1 MWYVVKNVMFN
12 KKNIFYFLI
21 VISFLLAQ
29 TACDIILPLMLT
41 KLNGVIQ
48 EWADPINNHTDS
60 WVINRALIIS
70 GIMLGVCI
78 VELFCGV
85 IGELLGTRLG
95 IKLAGQLRYNTY
107 SKIQKLSF
115 ADFDHFKSSTLLTT
129 LTTDIQTIQNAFVFV
144 FRIGFRSLFLYFG
157 GIIGVVAIVFTQ
169 ETISSSSWLLP
180 TIMVAISLSLFV
192 ILGFIMFKA
201 TKYYRLAKFAT
212 DDVNSSIQENI
223 LGVRV
228 VKSFNLQEKQI
239 AKFDIINERMRK
251 ITTKSFVITMWVFP
265 IINFAL
271 TATIVIILWVGTTN
285 QSISITNVSTL
296 MSITTLVIIGM
307 MLFINVIV
315 LVSMAIGSA
324 NRIKNIL
331 QYKPTL
337 TFVKDGKKIEN
348 NTVEFKDVSF
358 RYHETSDYVLKN
370 INFKIKENET
380 IGIIGGTGAGKSTL
394 VNLIARMYDIKTG
407 EILVSNH
414 NVKEIDEVSL
424 RSKIALSPQK
434 VTLFSGTIASNLR
447 FGKENATIEEMT
459 EAAKAAQ
466 AYDFIMQKENGFDSV
481 VEQRGSNFSGGQKQR
496 LSIARALIMKP
507 KILILD
513 SSTSALDMITEKAVN
528 DYIKSSNND
537 RTTLIVSQRISGV
550 KDADRIF
557 VLDKGEIVGIG
568 SHKELLKNCS
578 QYYEIALSQMGEE
591 GVQNEMK

>member
-12 KKNIFYFLI
+12 KKNIFYFLV

-29 TACDIILPLMLT
+29 TTCDIFLPLMLT

-48 EWADPINNHTDS
+48 EWANNNAHSNSWIINK
-60 WVINRALIIS
+60 ALIIS
-70 GIMLGVCI
+70 GIMLGICI
-78 VELFCGV
+78 VELFCG
-85 IGELLGTRLG
+85 IMGELLGTRLG

-129 LTTDIQTIQNAFVFV
+129 LTTDIQAIQNAFVFI

-157 GIIGVVAIVFTQ
+157 GIIGVITIVFTQ
-169 ETISSSSWLLP
+169 DTISSTSWLLP

-192 ILGFIMFKA
+192 VLGFIMFKA
-201 TKYYRLAKFAT
+201 VKYHRLAKFAT

-239 AKFDIINERMRK
+239 AKFDIINEKMRK
-251 ITTKSFVITMWVFP
+251 ITTRSFVISMWVFP

-296 MSITTLVIIGM
+296 MSITTLVLIGM
-307 MLFINVIV
+307 MLFINVIL
-315 LVSMAIGSA
+315 LVTMAVGSA

-348 NTVEFKDVSF
+348 NSVEFKDVSF

-370 INFKIKENET
+370 ISFKIKENET

-414 NVKEIDEVSL
+414 NVKEIDEISL

-466 AYDFIMQKENGFDSV
+466 AYDFIMQKENGFDSI

>member
-1 MWYVVKNVMFN
+1 
-12 KKNIFYFLI
+12 
-21 VISFLLAQ
+21 
-29 TACDIILPLMLT
+29 
-41 KLNGVIQ
+41 
-48 EWADPINNHTDS
+48 
-60 WVINRALIIS
+60 
-70 GIMLGVCI
+70 
-78 VELFCGV
+78 
-85 IGELLGTRLG
+85 
-95 IKLAGQLRYNTY
+95 
-107 SKIQKLSF
+107 
-115 ADFDHFKSSTLLTT
+115 
-129 LTTDIQTIQNAFVFV
+129 
-144 FRIGFRSLFLYFG
+144 
-157 GIIGVVAIVFTQ
+157 
-169 ETISSSSWLLP
+169 
-180 TIMVAISLSLFV
+180 
-192 ILGFIMFKA
+192 MFKA

-251 ITTKSFVITMWVFP
+251 ITTKSFVITMWVYP
-265 IINFAL
+265 IINFTL

-337 TFVKDGKKIEN
+337 TFVQDGKKIEN

-407 EILVSNH
+407 EILVSDH

-424 RSKIALSPQK
+424 RSKIALSPQQ

>member
-12 KKNIFYFLI
+12 KKNIFYFLV

-29 TACDIILPLMLT
+29 TTCDIFLPLMLT

-48 EWADPINNHTDS
+48 EWANNNTHSDS
-60 WVINRALIIS
+60 WIINKALIIS
-70 GIMLGVCI
+70 GIMLGICI
-78 VELFCGV
+78 VELFCG
-85 IGELLGTRLG
+85 IMGELLGTRLG

-129 LTTDIQTIQNAFVFV
+129 LTTDIQAIQNAFVFI

-157 GIIGVVAIVFTQ
+157 GIIGVITIVFTQ
-169 ETISSSSWLLP
+169 ETISSTSWLLP

-192 ILGFIMFKA
+192 VLGFIMFKA
-201 TKYYRLAKFAT
+201 VKYHRLAKFAT

-239 AKFDIINERMRK
+239 AKFDIINEKMRK
-251 ITTKSFVITMWVFP
+251 ITTRSFVISMWVFP

-296 MSITTLVIIGM
+296 MSITTLVLIGM
-307 MLFINVIV
+307 MLFINVIL
-315 LVSMAIGSA
+315 LVTMAVGSA

-348 NTVEFKDVSF
+348 NSVEFKDVSF

-370 INFKIKENET
+370 ISFKIKENET

-414 NVKEIDEVSL
+414 NVKEIDEISL
-424 RSKIALSPQK
+424 RSKIALSPQN